1 MLACYCVRPAGKTQL
16 VRGKLAGLPEDMMS
30 LGINFNYFTDVIS
43 FQKVLESP
51 LEKKAG
57 INYGPPGEGL
67 AAAGPRAACLA
78 TAAAAR
84 ALPCRVALS
93 AHAARRSSDHQTL
106 SLKH

>member
-1 MLACYCVRPAGKTQL
+1 MLLMLLCLSLAAGKTQL

-57 INYGPPGEGL
+57 INYGPPGECSRRMRL
-67 AAAGPRAACLA
+67 TVLLHQQAPRVRHC
-78 TAAAAR
+78 
-84 ALPCRVALS
+84 S
-93 AHAARRSSDHQTL
+93 Q
-106 SLKH
+106 

>member
-57 INYGPPGEGL
+57 INYGPPGECG
-67 AAAGPRAACLA
+67 R
-78 TAAAAR
+78 
-84 ALPCRVALS
+84 
-93 AHAARRSSDHQTL
+93 QT
-106 SLKH
+106 SLLR